1 MRPAAL
7 KFKKNTGGMPVFKI
21 IVNQFLSK
29 TCQYQLAVDAVQ
41 HNKRSLVDNPRSV
54 AKMKCQNSGE
64 VPAVMPAVTRP
75 YRASV
80 ETEGI
85 SGRTEH
91 GASSHD
97 ADLE

>member
-54 AKMKCQNSGE
+54 ANSYWMR
-64 VPAVMPAVTRP
+64 AAMPHLDMANWRLNYGWK
-75 YRASV
+75 YRQQRDVGLKAP
-80 ETEGI
+80 
-85 SGRTEH
+85 
-91 GASSHD
+91 
-97 ADLE
+97 